1 METLETVQNNM
12 TQIITDIARK
22 LEGSKLAPLA
32 LKGVRA
38 KNKKLAEY
46 LGVTADQSYVFVVI
60 FILQTKINVV
70 ELRDILK
77 FLNLSFID
85 SVNLNSDIQAL
96 CNQNLIEVA
105 GEFFTKRRTNRG
117 LKSYNVFEYVINA
130 IYENRP
136 IVISEPE
143 ILDVYGFCNNVS
155 DLVTEREMV
164 SMETLELFC
173 KVQIIESANPQLP
186 FIERIKNMKIPLD
199 ERTLLY
205 EMAHDLY
212 VHGKSTSMMKTLE
225 DMYDRPRE
233 RMCKMREFIQKTNI
247 LFQMELITSSESRF
261 ANDLQLDLTPEAV
274 EMLFGDDAVLFSMAQ
289 KAKNVIKSWEIQEK
303 QLFFEGKLRDE
314 IDFLT
319 KTLHQEQFIELKNRL
334 EEQGLTPGINVLL
347 YGHPGTGKTELCY
360 QLSKQTGRDIVQV
373 DLSQVRNMYFGES
386 EKRVKEIFQNYRKLC
401 DRSQLTPILLINE
414 ADGLLAKRREN
425 SMRSTDQ
432 TENTIQNI
440 LLEEIERFKGILLC
454 TTNLIRNFD
463 NAFERR
469 FLFKVKFEE
478 PAASVKELIWK
489 SKLNWLDTQL
499 AHDLAVAFPFSGG
512 QIDNIA
518 KKVAIHKVLQGAN
531 PDRDQ
536 IFDFCKAETLQFK
549 TSKIGYN

>member
-1 METLETVQNNM
+1 MERIETVQNNM
-12 TQIITDIARK
+12 TQLITDIARK

-38 KNKKLAEY
+38 KNKKMADY
-46 LGVTADQSYVFVVI
+46 LGVTAQQSYVFVVI
-60 FILQTKINVV
+60 FVLQTKINMV

-105 GEFFTKRRTNRG
+105 GDLFNKRRTNRG
-117 LKSYNVFEYVINA
+117 LRSYNVSDSVVNA

-143 ILDVYGFCNNVS
+143 VLDVYGFCNS
-155 DLVTEREMV
+155 ISELVIERELV
-164 SMETLELFC
+164 SMETLDLFC
-173 KVQIIESANPQLP
+173 KVLNIESDNPQLP
-186 FIERIKNMKIPLD
+186 FVERIKNMKIPLD

-212 VHGKSTSMMKTLE
+212 THGKSTSMMKTLD
-225 DMYDRPRE
+225 DMYDSPRE
-233 RMCKMREFIQKTNI
+233 RMRKVREFVEKTNI

-261 ANDLQLDLTPEAV
+261 ANDLQLDLSPEAV

-289 KAKNVIKSWEIQEK
+289 KAKNVIKSAEIQEK
-303 QLFFEGKLRDE
+303 QLFFEGKLRNE

-319 KTLHQEQFIELKNRL
+319 KTLHQEQFVELKNRL

-373 DLSQVRNMYFGES
+373 DLSQVRNLYFGES
-386 EKRVKEIFQNYRKLC
+386 EKKVKEIFQNYRKLC

-469 FLFKVKFEE
+469 FLFKVKFDE
-478 PAASVKELIWK
+478 PTASVKELIWK
-489 SKLNWLDTQL
+489 SKLNWLDAKL
-499 AHDLAVAFPFSGG
+499 AHDLAVLFPFSGG